1 MTEITPHNVLRH
13 ELIGLNAKI
22 TRTKDPTLKGIQG
35 IVVDET
41 RNMITLRRKDGTLR
55 VPKNVST
62 FRFRLRNGTLVE
74 VDGARLVGR
83 PENRL
88 KTRVRRW

>member
-1 MTEITPHNVLRH
+1 MTEITPYNILRH

-22 TRTKDPTLKGIQG
+22 THTKDPTLKGVQG
-35 IVVDET
+35 TVVDET
-41 RNMITLRRKDGTLR
+41 RNMITLKTRGGTLR

-62 FRFRLRNGTLVE
+62 FRFKLRDRTLVD
-74 VDGARLVGR
+74 VDGARLVAR

-88 KTRVRRW
+88 KTKVRRW

>member
-1 MTEITPHNVLRH
+1 MSPITPQNILRH
-13 ELIGLNAKI
+13 ELIGLNVKVNEA
-22 TRTKDPTLKGIQG
+22 TDPTLKGIRG

-41 RNMITLRRKDGTLR
+41 KNTLEILAATRTIA
-55 VPKNVST
+55 VPKKIAT
-62 FRFRLRNGTLVE
+62 FRFKLPSGTLVD
-74 VDGARLVGR
+74 VVGSRLVAS

>member
-1 MTEITPHNVLRH
+1 VTGITPHNVLRH
-13 ELIGLNAKI
+13 ELIGLDAKI
-22 TRTKDPTLKGIQG
+22 TRTKDPTLKGIQST
-35 IVVDET
+35 VVDET
-41 RNMITLRRKDGTLR
+41 RNMITLRRKDETLR

>member
-1 MTEITPHNVLRH
+1 VTEITPHNVLRH